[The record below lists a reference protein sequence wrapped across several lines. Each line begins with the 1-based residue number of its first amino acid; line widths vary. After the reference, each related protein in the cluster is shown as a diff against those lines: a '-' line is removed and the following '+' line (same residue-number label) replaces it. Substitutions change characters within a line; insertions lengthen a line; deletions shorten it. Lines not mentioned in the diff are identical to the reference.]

1 MSSFS
6 KPKKKPSGT
15 VTQML
20 IDDTIEIAKKIK
32 DKVLETKKVGES
44 IAFPTFEEFFSKK
57 TDDSRGIKL

>member
-20 IDDTIEIAKKIK
+20 IDDTIDLAKKIK

-44 IAFPTFEEFFSKK
+44 NSFPTYEEFFTKK